1 MIRLPRT
8 WAVLSRPLL
17 ALLLTLTVA
26 GCAILPARPATRLY
40 VLTPKST
47 YDAALPKVD
56 WQLSIDAPIAVSGLN
71 TSRVAVM
78 RRPLTMEYFE
88 RANWI
93 DTAPRMVH
101 RLLIE
106 SFENSGR
113 IIGVG
118 RQSVALRADYSLIT
132 ELREFQAESYE
143 GKQTVHV
150 RINAKLVRLPERI
163 IISTISADQRVP
175 FEGTGMEDIVRAFD
189 YALGKSLKQ
198 VVNWTLRAP
207 PPASP
212 RAQRRR

>member
-1 MIRLPRT
+1 MIRLPFS
-8 WAVLSRPLL
+8 WPVPSRPLL
-17 ALLLTLTVA
+17 SLLLMLTVA
-26 GCAILPARPATRLY
+26 SCTILPARPATRLY

-56 WQLSIDAPIAVSGLN
+56 WQLSIDTPIAESGLN

-106 SFENSGR
+106 SFENSKR
-113 IIGVG
+113 IVGVG
-118 RQSVALRADYSLIT
+118 RQSIALRADYSLIT

-163 IISTISADQRVP
+163 IISTISADQRAP
-175 FEGTGMEDIVRAFD
+175 FEGTGMEDIVHAFD

-198 VVNWTLRAP
+198 VVNWALLAA

-212 RAQRRR
+212 RTRRRR